1 MRWYWASSGRLT
13 ESGNPTRELG
23 NTAYF
28 IQKHK
33 KHKYLFW
40 NGGEAA
46 PFINFYLDYEIDT
59 PQQQQKTEDKD
70 KGQHKQK
77 HTPLK
82 QKLQMLRA
90 FFRIRWEPRRAQVCM
105 HPMTS
110 GIPRSFRKPS
120 NLLGTVPKAPMTIGI
135 HSVLTL

>member
-33 KHKYLFW
+33 KHEYLIW

-59 PQQQQKTEDKD
+59 PQQQKTEDKD
-70 KGQHKQK
+70 KGQHKYNTR
-77 HTPLK
+77 H
-82 QKLQMLRA
+82 
-90 FFRIRWEPRRAQVCM
+90 
-105 HPMTS
+105 
-110 GIPRSFRKPS
+110 
-120 NLLGTVPKAPMTIGI
+120 
-135 HSVLTL
+135 

>member
-46 PFINFYLDYEIDT
+46 PFINFYLDYDIDT

-70 KGQHKQK
+70 KDKGQLKQQ

-82 QKLQMLRA
+82 KNSN
-90 FFRIRWEPRRAQVCM
+90 AQ
-105 HPMTS
+105 
-110 GIPRSFRKPS
+110 GI
-120 NLLGTVPKAPMTIGI
+120 L
-135 HSVLTL
+135 

>member
-23 NTAYF
+23 NTAYY

-46 PFINFYLDYEIDT
+46 PFINFYLDYDIDT
-59 PQQQQKTEDKD
+59 PQQQQQQQKTEDKD
-70 KGQHKQK
+70 KGQHKQQ
-77 HTPLK
+77 HTPL
-82 QKLQMLRA
+82 
-90 FFRIRWEPRRAQVCM
+90 
-105 HPMTS
+105 
-110 GIPRSFRKPS
+110 
-120 NLLGTVPKAPMTIGI
+120 
-135 HSVLTL
+135 